1 MKITPIDDRVLIKS
15 VEMEEKKAG
24 NIIIPD
30 TAKEKPQIGKI
41 IAVGNDEELQDI
53 VKKGDKVIYA
63 KYGGT
68 DVELEGEK
76 YLLVQRSDLLG
87 IVE

>member
-30 TAKEKPQIGKI
+30 TAKEKPQIGEI
-41 IAVGNDEELQDI
+41 IAVGNDEELKEL
-53 VKKGDKVIYA
+53 VKVGDKVIYA

-87 IVE
+87 IVG